1 MTKEVGNNKT
11 KVPKGMELNDKDYG
25 NSLLSCLKELEKNY
39 TVALTEASN
48 DTLYDELFATFQQI
62 SELQRETYNLLF
74 QNGWY
79 QLEEA
84 DQTKIDKKLKMLSQE
99 CKDLNE

>member
-1 MTKEVGNNKT
+1 MSKEICNNKT

-25 NSLLSCLKELEKNY
+25 NQLLSALKELEKNY
-39 TVALTEASN
+39 VVFLTEASN
-48 DTLYDELFATFQQI
+48 NVLYDEIFATFQAI
-62 SELQRETYNLLF
+62 SELQRETYNILF
-74 QNGWY
+74 KKGWY

-84 DQTKIDKKLKMLSQE
+84 DNPKIDKKLKMITQE